1 MGASGPGK
9 RYETTRKFYSSR
21 SANHSHHLADSFPDP
36 WGRAPRGRLFG
47 WFVGELLLSVGG
59 AVLLRRVVIVML
71 LPGTPGLDLPYGV
84 ERSGQEAT
92 EHRLK
97 DSSFPRSYSS
107 SFPES
112 YSLG

>member
-9 RYETTRKFYSSR
+9 RYETTRKFNSSR

-47 WFVGELLLSVGG
+47 WFVEELLLSVGG

-71 LPGTPGLDLPYGV
+71 LPGTPGLDLRQAVSKDLFCPALVRTLRQVYAVPPY
-84 ERSGQEAT
+84 EN
-92 EHRLK
+92 
-97 DSSFPRSYSS
+97 
-107 SFPES
+107 
-112 YSLG
+112 SLWWILPS